1 MMMINS
7 FKIKLIIIF
16 LIILLM
22 NLFIPTNSLAIEG
35 KFPDMDPNQFN
46 NGSYNTASDTNI
58 GSAGSIGD
66 IIRKIAGSVLAIV
79 RIIALSWAIIMLISV
94 AIKYMSSSPQIKAQ
108 LKTDV
113 PTYLIG
119 AVILFGTAGILTL
132 IESFVLD
139 STSTNTN

>member
-1 MMMINS
+1 MMIMVNS
-7 FKIKLIIIF
+7 LKIKLIIIC
-16 LIILLM
+16 LIILLF
-22 NLFIPTNSLAIEG
+22 NLLVPVNALAIEG

-46 NGSYNTASDTNI
+46 KGSYNTASETSI

-66 IIRKIAGSVLAIV
+66 IIRKIAGSVLSIV
-79 RIIALSWAIIMLISV
+79 RIIALSWAIIMLIMV

-108 LKTDV
+108 LKIDV

-132 IESFVLD
+132 IETFVLD
-139 STSTNTN
+139 STNTN